1 MKKILALFMTLLL
14 WFGSIAFADT
24 LSLDLSTASDQELI
38 EAMNQI
44 IAEQKSRIKAS
55 LTLDQS
61 SITLSK
67 GKKATLTAS
76 LTGLDEGAAAP
87 KLTWTTSDK
96 SVATVNKGQVSAI
109 NGGTAVITCSAVLPE
124 GIELSASCS
133 VNVIVQATSV
143 KAKKSNLTLEVGNT
157 ASADITVSPANATE
171 KALAYSSS
179 DTSVATVSKSGT
191 ITAVGSGKCQIT
203 AATIDGSE
211 KKAVIQISV
220 SAFKAKSASLTVY
233 SKKGSSFSIQYFGRW
248 NDLNVSVS
256 GGNNAEVSY
265 SLLNQTLTFDIVP
278 IRAGSLTITCSDK
291 SNSSDKIK
299 LSVTIDHNA
308 VYSSVSYPAIQ
319 YSDASRYPNQYKG
332 DCVSFSGKVLQV
344 ISGYGYTAY
353 RISSRGN
360 YDNVVY
366 VTLDDANVTTPIIED
381 DRVTVYGT
389 YAGNYTYSTI
399 FGAEI
404 TIPQVKAERI
414 NVK

>member
-1 MKKILALFMTLLL
+1 MKKIVALFMTLLL
-14 WFGSIAFADT
+14 CFGSVALADT

-61 SITLSK
+61 SLTLPK
-67 GKKATLTAS
+67 GKKDTLTAS
-76 LTGLDEGAAAP
+76 LTGLDEGAAPP

-157 ASADITVSPANATE
+157 ASADITISPANATE

-211 KKAVIQISV
+211 KKAVIHISV
-220 SAFKAKSASLTVY
+220 SAFKANSASLTVY
-233 SKKGSSFSIQYFGRW
+233 SKKGSSFSIQYFGNR
-248 NDLNVSVS
+248 NNLNVSVS
-256 GGNNAEVSY
+256 GGNAEISY

-278 IRAGSLTITCSDK
+278 VRAGSLTITCSDK

-319 YSDASRYPNQYKG
+319 YSDASRYPSQYKG